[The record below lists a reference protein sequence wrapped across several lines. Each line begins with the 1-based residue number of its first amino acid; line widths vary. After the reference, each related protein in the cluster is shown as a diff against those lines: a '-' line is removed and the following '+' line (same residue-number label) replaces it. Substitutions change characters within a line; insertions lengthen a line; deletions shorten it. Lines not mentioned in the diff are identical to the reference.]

1 MVDVKRDDPAIMLS
15 RIQETD
21 SYLACLCS
29 VIGHRWCQIVVIKK
43 IVDGASRALG
53 SAIGATYFWDC

>member
-1 MVDVKRDDPAIMLS
+1 MMVDVKRDDLAIMLS

-43 IVDGASRALG
+43 
-53 SAIGATYFWDC
+53 

>member
-1 MVDVKRDDPAIMLS
+1 MVDVKRDDLPIMLS

-43 IVDGASRALG
+43 KSTELAGHWGRP
-53 SAIGATYFWDC
+53 